1 MRLNQRILVV
11 EDDTAILRG
20 LRDNLRF
27 EGYQVLSARDG
38 SEGLRA
44 ILEEDPDLV
53 ILDIMLPVLSGFDVC
68 RRARSQGKL
77 MPILMLTARGQEVD
91 RVMGLDLGA
100 DDYITK
106 PFSIPE
112 LLARV
117 RAHLR
122 RADAGSELPERVSF
136 SDVTVEFESYEAK
149 KAGRDVHLSPKEF
162 GVLRL
167 LVARE
172 GDVVSRTDLL
182 HEVWGYDRFPT
193 TRTVDNH
200 VASLRSKLEDD
211 PGNPRHLLT
220 IHGVGY
226 KFVGEQESD
235 GGASEDP
242 GKGPVHGTADEP
254 TERGEDGPANGA
266 EETSPAS

>member
-1 MRLNQRILVV
+1 MTDKTRILVV
-11 EDDTAILRG
+11 EDDAAILRG
-20 LRDNLRF
+20 LTDNLRF
-27 EGYQVLSARDG
+27 EGYEVLPAKNGDD
-38 SEGLRA
+38 GLRL
-44 ILEEDPDLV
+44 ILEENPDLV
-53 ILDIMLPVLSGFDVC
+53 ILDIMLPALSGFDVC
-68 RRARSQGKL
+68 RRARKQGKM

-122 RADAGSELPERVSF
+122 RADAGSRLPESVSF
-136 SDVTVEFESYEAK
+136 GNVTVQFERYEARRGQK
-149 KAGRDVHLSPKEF
+149 EVHLSPKEY

-200 VASLRSKLEDD
+200 LASLRSKLEED
-211 PGNPRHLLT
+211 PANPRYLLT

-226 KFVGEQESD
+226 KFVGEDESGSGRSTD
-235 GGASEDP
+235 SRIRSANDARGESPGGA
-242 GKGPVHGTADEP
+242 GK
-254 TERGEDGPANGA
+254 
-266 EETSPAS
+266 TSSGS